1 MSLVTN
7 LDLTLRGDF
16 QSALD
21 LVTVKAPLSLSKSDE
36 LTNGTGAVDTADMVW
51 SDTRTL
57 ATTSENLDLAGS
69 LTNAFGATM
78 TFARIKSILIH
89 NKSTTVGQTI
99 TVGGAASNPFLLFA
113 DSTDKYVIGPNGIFL
128 IWEPSAAAKV
138 VTAATGDILKIESS
152 ASITYDIVIVGSS
165 A

>member
-1 MSLVTN
+1 MSLVTS
-7 LDLTLRGDF
+7 LDLALRGDY

-21 LVTVKAPLSLSKSDE
+21 LVTVKAPLALAKSDT
-36 LTNGTGAVDTADMVW
+36 LTDGTGAIDTADLMW

-57 ATTSENLDLAGS
+57 ATTSEELDLAGS
-69 LTNAFGATM
+69 LTNAFGATL
-78 TFARIKSILIH
+78 TFARIKCILIH

-99 TVGGAASNPFLLFA
+99 TVGGAASNAFVLFS
-113 DSTDKYVIGPNGIFL
+113 DTTDKYVIGPNGIFM
-128 IWEPSAAAKV
+128 IWEPSAAAKA
-138 VTAATGDILKIESS
+138 VTASTGDKLKIESS

>member
-7 LDLTLRGDF
+7 LDLALRADY

-21 LVTVKAPLSLSKSDE
+21 LVTVKAPLALAKSDS
-36 LTNGTGAVDTADMVW
+36 LTDGTGAVDTADLMW

-57 ATTSENLDLAGS
+57 ATTSEELDLAGS
-69 LTNAFGATM
+69 LTNAFGATL
-78 TFARIKSILIH
+78 TFARIKCILIH
-89 NKSTTVGQTI
+89 NKSTTVGQTV
-99 TVGGAASNPFLLFA
+99 TVGGAASNAFPLFA
-113 DSTDKYVIGPNGIFL
+113 DTTDKYVIGPNGQFL
-128 IWEPSAAAKV
+128 IWEPSAAGKA
-138 VTAATGDILKIESS
+138 VTAGTGDKLKIETS